1 MAEPPR
7 RNRGVDASRAGPHAA
22 PMIRSLFLSLGQLG
36 DPQIAA
42 IFLKSLAVTLVIVIA
57 PGIWLWMAM
66 PAWLARAGLDADNGW
81 LGHLSAVLAT
91 IILAWLLFRAVAI
104 AVLQFFADDVVAAV
118 EARHYPAALAGARPV
133 GFGRAAAMGLGS
145 AVRAVLVNIV
155 AAPLYLLLFLTGIGT
170 PIAFILVNGW
180 LLGRDLG
187 DMVAARH
194 LSREAMRGWRTTTR
208 VPRFVLG
215 VAVAG
220 LFVVPILNLL
230 APILGAAMATHL
242 FHAKGRS

>member
-1 MAEPPR
+1 ML
-7 RNRGVDASRAGPHAA
+7 
-22 PMIRSLFLSLGQLG
+22 RSLFLSLGQLG
-36 DPQIAA
+36 DPKIAA
-42 IFLKSLAVTLVIVIA
+42 VFLKSLAVTLVIVVA
-57 PGIWLWMAM
+57 PGIWLWVAM
-66 PAWLARAGLDADNGW
+66 PGLMAGAGLGDSGTWLAH
-81 LGHLSAVLAT
+81 LGAVLAT
-91 IILAWLLFRAVAI
+91 GILAWLLFRAVAI

-118 EARHYPAALAGARPV
+118 EAKHYPAALASARPV
-133 GFGRAAAMGLGS
+133 RFDRALVMGLGS
-145 AVRAVLVNIV
+145 AGRAVLVNLV
-155 AAPLYLLLFLTGIGT
+155 AFPLYIVLIVTGVGT
-170 PIAFILVNGW
+170 PIAFILINGW

-194 LSREAMRGWRTTTR
+194 LPREAMRGWRTTTR

-242 FHAKGRS
+242 FHAKGRP

>member
-1 MAEPPR
+1 
-7 RNRGVDASRAGPHAA
+7 
-22 PMIRSLFLSLGQLG
+22 MIRSLFLSLGQLG
-36 DPQIAA
+36 DPRVAA
-42 IFLKSLAVTLVIVIA
+42 VFLKSLALTVLILFGLGTGLWFGAESLAARYVDETGTTL
-57 PGIWLWMAM
+57 
-66 PAWLARAGLDADNGW
+66 AGAV
-81 LGHLSAVLAT
+81 AVLAA
-91 IILAWLLFRAVAI
+91 LALGWLLFRTVAI
-104 AVLQFFADDVVAAV
+104 AVMDIFADEIVVAV
-118 EARHYPAALAGARPV
+118 ERKHYPAALDTARGIPLM
-133 GFGRAAAMGLGS
+133 RSLTMGLG
-145 AVRAVLVNIV
+145 AAGRAILVNLLL
-155 AAPLYLLLFLTGIGT
+155 APLYIVLIVTGIGT

-194 LSREAMRGWRTTTR
+194 MPREAMRGWRATTR

-230 APILGAAMATHL
+230 APVLGAAMATHL